1 MGSAADA
8 ALTGFNPYL
17 DFIAKNQSLF
27 PWGTDSEDED
37 DNQRS
42 RSPRQNLA
50 EPCKVPHTH
59 VELQVQESIR
69 WVLPGSNMLAGRA
82 LQHCR
87 AAIKRLRIEHGGME
101 LVMFKVGI
109 THDCS
114 SRFGLYEEKGWD
126 HMAIL
131 YQSDELGLIE
141 MLEAA
146 VISHHCHEKQCRNI
160 CKGGE
165 GLRHK
170 TGNPKFEPPYFC
182 YCVFAR
188 ADRARWVL

>member
-8 ALTGFNPYL
+8 ALTGYNPYL
-17 DFIAKNQSLF
+17 DFIAKNQALF
-27 PWGTDSEDED
+27 PWGSDTED
-37 DNQRS
+37 DDDRQRS
-42 RSPRQNLA
+42 RSPLQNLA
-50 EPCKVPHTH
+50 VGKVAGAN
-59 VELQVQESIR
+59 VEESQGSIR
-69 WVLPGSNMLAGRA
+69 WVLPSGNLLAGRA

-87 AAIKRLRIEHGGME
+87 ASIHRLRIEHGGME
-101 LVMFKVGI
+101 LVIFKVGI

-114 SRFGLYEEKGWD
+114 SRFSLYEERGWD

-131 YQSDELGLIE
+131 YQSEELGIIE

-146 VISHHCHEKQCRNI
+146 LISHHCHAKQCRNV

-165 GLRHK
+165 GLRNK
-170 TGNPKFEPPYFC
+170 SGNPKFKPPYFC